1 MRALPGKSTSMV
13 MGRDVKAKPAP
24 AGKVVK
30 MGGVAFAVVDLLLIV
45 ENHGGAAAVTEQK
58 LWKSIAREL
67 GVNTNV
73 VHNASTRLRVLHD
86 ALINRLRAASG
97 CTVASEGSEP
107 AAESQQSRRR
117 AAVPRFVTTLE
128 ERSANTGGKH
138 TVTRQSRGRTAAR
151 KVGPVCVV
159 RYTGTSVYIARTGRS
174 RAASVKPL
182 GDAQTDS
189 LQFSR
194 LCLEAE
200 ADAQRIRAEAQ
211 ARASQILALA
221 EAAKKASAEAVPSA
235 NTARRS
241 PRRRAATETA
251 VVETDAVQVQA
262 KIAAPLEA
270 PLAAVAVANKADASV
285 KGRKGGTKKAKGGT
299 TKGLQKGLESISSA
313 VALPDEVQ
321 DDVDELKRRE
331 RQFSIGPCRNWDAN
345 SPSDAFQD
353 PFDIRVSEYLSEVG
367 VGKQNLDKVLEAY
380 PQLQHLSVIQN
391 LRPTIRS

>member
-1 MRALPGKSTSMV
+1 MRALPDKSTSMV
-13 MGRDVKAKPAP
+13 MEKDVKAKPAA

-45 ENHGGAAAVTEQK
+45 ESHGGAAAVTEQK

-73 VHNASTRLRVLHD
+73 VHNASTRLRVLHG
-86 ALINRLRAASG
+86 ALMNRLRAASG
-97 CTVASEGSEP
+97 CTVASERS
-107 AAESQQSRRR
+107 ATAESQRSCRR

-128 ERSANTGGKH
+128 ERSANTGGKR

-182 GDAQTDS
+182 GDAPTDS

-194 LCLEAE
+194 LRLEAE

-211 ARASQILALA
+211 TRASQILALA
-221 EAAKKASAEAVPSA
+221 EAAKKASPQAVPSA
-235 NTARRS
+235 STARRS
-241 PRRRAATETA
+241 PRRRATTEPA
-251 VVETDAVQVQA
+251 VVGTDSDAVQVHA
-262 KIAAPLEA
+262 KTVAPLEA
-270 PLAAVAVANKADASV
+270 PPAVANKADASG

-345 SPSDAFQD
+345 APTDAFQD